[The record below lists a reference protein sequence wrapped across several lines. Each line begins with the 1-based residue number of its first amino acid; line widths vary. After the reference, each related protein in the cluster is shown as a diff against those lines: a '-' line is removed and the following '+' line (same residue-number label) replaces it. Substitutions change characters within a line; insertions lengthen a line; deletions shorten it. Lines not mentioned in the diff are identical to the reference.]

1 MPIITINVCTMR
13 KTLLLLIAGFLM
25 NRNVAFSQTE
35 PQVYSRAEIDSV
47 WIQYYPRIIPM
58 KVTPRT
64 DTIPDD
70 PLYRLVFKARKQWSE
85 TDTLSWD
92 DFIPVL
98 ASEIGSNSTI
108 SITSREVSTLFK
120 YGNTEY
126 PYTNLT
132 VEMAP
137 GRSFYDPFKADEWEL
152 RYNQVL
158 FDLAELSAREAV
170 RTYNKSQDA
179 TGDIK
184 DCFDKIYEERKEEF
198 ISKSLQG
205 RDSTVIRDYEIN
217 ISQELKNNTRDYT
230 PQDFGITPI
239 RETWLE
245 GGGHVG
251 YINNRIIGDYSEY
264 LGLANGYTIGFDVGT
279 DGFVLQCE
287 FYALRYG
294 KLRESGFYYDT
305 YNGYDWS
312 SEKEVS
318 EAGIRLKAGYT
329 LFSNEYV
336 RITPIVG
343 TSLGSLTQPSDDTQ
357 NYAFNKTVNVNSKIS
372 GNPSLLFGID
382 TDWIIWRDH
391 YPDGISFSGLRFSAY
406 GTYHNYKK
414 LGKVWSL
421 NFGVSFIIGG

>member
-1 MPIITINVCTMR
+1 MR
-13 KTLLLLIAGFLM
+13 NTLLLLIAGFLI

-35 PQVYSRAEIDSV
+35 IQAYSMAEIDSV
-47 WIQYYPRIIPM
+47 WFNYYHTMIPM

-70 PLYRLVFKARKQWSE
+70 PLYRMVFRAHKKWSK
-85 TDTLSWD
+85 TDALTWN

-98 ASEIGSNSTI
+98 SGEIDSNSTI
-108 SITSREVSTLFK
+108 RITSRRSSDFLK
-120 YGNTEY
+120 YGNTDY

-132 VEMAP
+132 VEMEP
-137 GRSFYDPFKADEWEL
+137 GRSFYDLYRADEWEL

-158 FDLAELSAREAV
+158 FDMAELSAREAV
-170 RTYNKSQDA
+170 RTYNANQETADDIESCWNKSFR
-179 TGDIK
+179 K
-184 DCFDKIYEERKEEF
+184 RKEEF
-198 ISKSLQG
+198 ISKSQQG
-205 RDSTVIRDYEIN
+205 RDTTVIRDYEIR
-217 ISQELKNNTRDYT
+217 ISQELKNNTRDFT

-239 RETWLE
+239 RETSLE

-312 SEKEVS
+312 REKEVS

-343 TSLGSLTQPSDDTQ
+343 TSLGSLTQPTDNTQ
-357 NYAFNKTVNVNSKIS
+357 NYAYNKTENVKSKIS

-382 TDWIIWRDH
+382 TDWIIWRYHDF
-391 YPDGISFSGLRFSAY
+391 DGISSSGLRFSAY

>member
-1 MPIITINVCTMR
+1 MR
-13 KTLLLLIAGFLM
+13 NTLLLLIAGFLI

-35 PQVYSRAEIDSV
+35 IQAYSMAEIDSV
-47 WIQYYPRIIPM
+47 WLNYYHTMIPM

-70 PLYRLVFKARKQWSE
+70 PLYRLVFRTHKQWSE
-85 TDTLSWD
+85 TDTLTWN
-92 DFIPVL
+92 DFIPVF
-98 ASEIGSNSTI
+98 SGEIDSNSTI
-108 SITSREVSTLFK
+108 RITSRRSSDFLK
-120 YGNTEY
+120 YGNTDY

-132 VEMAP
+132 VEMEP
-137 GRSFYDPFKADEWEL
+137 GRSFYDLYRADEWEL
-152 RYNQVL
+152 RFNQVL
-158 FDLAELSAREAV
+158 FDIAELSAREAV
-170 RTYNKSQDA
+170 RTYNANQETADDIESCWNKSFR
-179 TGDIK
+179 K
-184 DCFDKIYEERKEEF
+184 RKEEF
-198 ISKSLQG
+198 ISKSQQG
-205 RDSTVIRDYEIN
+205 RDTTVIRDYEIR
-217 ISQELKNNTRDYT
+217 ISQELKNNTRDFT

-239 RETWLE
+239 KQTWLK

-294 KLRESGFYYDT
+294 KLRQSGFYYDT

-312 SEKEVS
+312 REKEVS

-343 TSLGSLTQPSDDTQ
+343 TSLGSLTQPSDNTQ
-357 NYAFNKTVNVNSKIS
+357 NYAYNKTENVKSKIS

-382 TDWIIWRDH
+382 TDWIIWRYHDF
-391 YPDGISFSGLRFSAY
+391 DGISSSGLRFSAY
-406 GTYHNYKK
+406 CTYHNYKK